1 MYFDRILFSAVF
13 ATLFGTAALALVPAD
28 QPTTAVQAAAAQ
40 PASQLPLYRLEPV
53 VVTAKKDAASI

>member
-13 ATLFGTAALALVPAD
+13 ATLFGTAALALVPAN
-28 QPTTAVQAAAAQ
+28 QPAAEVQAAAVQ

-53 VVTAKKDAASI
+53 VVIGKKDAAAI